1 MQDRQDIAEYERRI
15 SAALDRIGK
24 GAERITRPVAPAVDV
39 TPLEAEIRRLRAA
52 LEAEKAQTAHL
63 TQALRAVPE
72 VHTPAQM
79 EAKIDKMTRQ
89 LDVQGLEIQR
99 MRKTNIQLREQ
110 IRVLTDA
117 ARAGVAEPHLINKS
131 MMAELEALRAQRQTE
146 TAEMDEILAELR
158 PLITEAEA
166 DA

>member
-1 MQDRQDIAEYERRI
+1 MQDRQDIAEFERRI

-24 GAERITRPVAPAVDV
+24 GVDRITRPPAPAVD
-39 TPLEAEIRRLRAA
+39 TAPLETEIRRLRAA
-52 LEAEKAQTAHL
+52 LEAEKAQTARL
-63 TQALRAVPE
+63 TAALRAVPE
-72 VHTPAQM
+72 VQTPAQM
-79 EAKIDKMTRQ
+79 EAKVEKMTRQ

-110 IRVLTDA
+110 IRALNDA
-117 ARAGVAEPHLINKS
+117 ARAGATEPHLINKA

-158 PLITEAEA
+158 PLIAEAEA

>member
-1 MQDRQDIAEYERRI
+1 MQDRQDIAEFERRI

-24 GAERITRPVAPAVDV
+24 GVDRIARPPAPSVDV

-52 LEAEKAQTAHL
+52 LEVEKAQVAQL

-72 VHTPAQM
+72 VQTPAQM
-79 EAKIDKMTRQ
+79 EAKVEKMTRQ
-89 LDVQGLEIQR
+89 LDVQGLEMQR

-110 IRVLTDA
+110 IRALTEA
-117 ARAGVAEPHLINKS
+117 ARAGVAEPHLINKA

-158 PLITEAEA
+158 PLIAEAEA